1 MKINFV
7 LLSTAKNGGTRV
19 IFEMA
24 NHLVER
30 KHEITIIS
38 LDQPQHHWF
47 SLKKEIKINYPES
60 KYFIPF
66 PGRAKIPFFAIFR
79 KIFKAMKLPYDV
91 DRIKLLAR
99 SIPEADITIATEFPT
114 ARAVF
119 LSGKGKLFYYIQ
131 HDETTFSKNPIE
143 SRQALS
149 SYYLPLK
156 HLVVSYWL
164 KDLVKSRTGKE
175 AIYLGNGVNTEIFK
189 PLNNKKKNT
198 VMGFI
203 RGIEWKGEDDMLK
216 AFAILQEKNKDICFK
231 IVDSKNLLRKLLKKL
246 NIKLNNIE
254 ILKKHT
260 DEELVSFY
268 SSSDV
273 FVFTSHL
280 EGFGLPPLEAMACK
294 TSVVTTDCLG
304 TRDFVVNNFNALVV
318 PFKNPEK
325 IAEAVLQ
332 ILKSPELSNKLIK
345 NGFQTAKEFNWHQ
358 VVNRLETALKNEA
371 K

>member
-19 IFEMA
+19 IFEIA
-24 NHLVER
+24 NRLVER

-38 LDQPQHHWF
+38 LDQPQHNWF
-47 SLKKEIKINYPES
+47 SLKKEIKIEYPEN

-66 PGRAKIPFFAIFR
+66 PGRRKIPFFAIFR
-79 KIFKAMKLPYDV
+79 KIFKVMNLPYDV

-114 ARAVF
+114 AQAVF
-119 LSGKGKLFYYIQ
+119 LSGKGKMFYYIQ
-131 HDETTFSKNPIE
+131 HDESTFSKDPIE
-143 SRQALS
+143 SRKALS
-149 SYYLPLK
+149 SYHLPLK
-156 HLVVSYWL
+156 HLVVAHWL
-164 KDLVKSRTGKE
+164 KDLVESRTGKE
-175 AIYLGNGVNTEIFK
+175 AIYLGNGVNLEVFK
-189 PLNNKKKNT
+189 PLDNKEKNT

-231 IVDSKNLLRKLLKKL
+231 IVDPKNLLKKLLKKL

-260 DEELVSFY
+260 DEELSSFY

-273 FVFTSHL
+273 FVFASHL

-304 TRDFVVNNFNALVV
+304 VKDFVINEVNALVV
-318 PFKNPEK
+318 PTKNPEK
-325 IAEAVLQ
+325 IAEAVLK
-332 ILKSPELSNKLIK
+332 ILKSSELSNKLIE
-345 NGFQTAKEFNWHQ
+345 NGFQTAKEFNWNK
-358 VVNRLETALKNEA
+358 VVDRLEIALKNEA